1 MPALLD
7 LTTGRPLTRGR
18 LALYPLFSDAP
29 PAAPYV
35 AGPAAATAGVLAV
48 REVDSGATVPEL
60 LVETA
65 GEVPV
70 LLAEGETLLGAKQ
83 NRTLNVTVLLAPG
96 ARTRIPVSCVEAGR
110 WGAPQRTARSG
121 RHAPMQVRLD
131 KTRSVADN
139 VRGGRGRYSDQAAVW
154 STVAGF
160 EVRAGAPSE
169 THALEDVHR
178 ARSVDVSRL
187 VGGTRPLD
195 GQRGVVVAIDGVV
208 RAVDVFDRPE
218 TLALYWNS
226 LMAGYALDAVVDGD
240 RPAVDA
246 VDGAVGGA
254 DVDGFLARLAAADV
268 SVTPGVGLGE
278 EVHVRGDDVVATG
291 LRWDGTLV
299 HLAAFALA

>member
-7 LTTGRPLTRGR
+7 VTIGRPLTRGP
-18 LALYPLFSDAP
+18 LSLYPLFGDAP

-35 AGPAAATAGVLAV
+35 AGPAAATSGALAV

-60 LVETA
+60 LVETR
-65 GEVPV
+65 GGLPV
-70 LLAEGETLLGAKQ
+70 LLTEGETLLGAKQ
-83 NRTLNVTVLLAPG
+83 NRTLNVTVLLAPA

-121 RHAPMQVRLD
+121 RHAPMQVRVD

-154 STVAGF
+154 STVAGLEF
-160 EVRAGAPSE
+160 KADAPSS

-195 GQRGVVVAIDGVV
+195 GQRGVAVAIDGVV

-218 TLALYWNS
+218 TLALYWDS
-226 LMAGYALDAVVDGD
+226 LLAGYALDAVVDGRERAARTSD
-240 RPAVDA
+240 
-246 VDGAVGGA
+246 A
-254 DVDGFLARLAAADV
+254 DVDAFLARLEAADV
-268 SVTPGVGLGE
+268 SVTPGVGLGDE
-278 EVHVRGDDVVATG
+278 LHVRGDDVVATG